1 MTVVEMGHLGG
12 YIEGGDDATFYPDL
26 WEFLVTDMGM
36 KKVLDV
42 GCGDGKAI
50 DYFHFLGAQAEGLD
64 GVPQNHHH
72 ITEHDFTKGPYV
84 RGKWYDL
91 IWCCEFVEHVEERYV
106 THFLDTFA
114 LSSNLIL
121 MTHAEPGQSGY
132 HHVNCRSAD
141 YWRGA
146 MASIGYREDEM
157 LTQLTRGLAAVNP
170 NPLNHY
176 KRSGMAF
183 VSMSAARI

>member
-1 MTVVEMGHLGG
+1 MSVVEMGHLGG

-26 WEFLVTDMGM
+26 WEFLVTDMGV

-42 GCGDGKAI
+42 GCGEGKAI
-50 DYFHFLGAQAEGLD
+50 DYFHYLGAEAEGVD

-72 ITEHDFTKGPYV
+72 ITEHDFTKGEYGPV
-84 RGKWYDL
+84 KWYDL

-106 THFLDTFA
+106 TNFLYTFRA
-114 LSSNLIL
+114 ADLIL
-121 MTHAEPGQSGY
+121 LTHAEPGQPGY

-157 LTQLTRGLAAVNP
+157 LTGVTRTLARANP
-170 NPLNHY
+170 HPYNHY
-176 KRSGMAF
+176 VRSGMAF
-183 VSMSAARI
+183 VSMSTARI